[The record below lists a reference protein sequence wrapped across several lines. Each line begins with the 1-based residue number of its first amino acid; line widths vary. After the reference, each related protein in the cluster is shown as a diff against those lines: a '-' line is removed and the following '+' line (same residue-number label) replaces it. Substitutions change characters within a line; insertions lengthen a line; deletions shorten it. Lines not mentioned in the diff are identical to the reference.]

1 MGFTD
6 EKRLLEKEERCQRL
20 LEEIRTGEIKKD
32 VFLNSSYDFS
42 GEIVAEYFSRTN
54 VFMNSTLGKR
64 IMC

>member
-1 MGFTD
+1 MSFTD

-32 VFLNSSYDFS
+32 VLLNSSYDFS

-54 VFMNSTLGKR
+54 VFMNSPPGKR